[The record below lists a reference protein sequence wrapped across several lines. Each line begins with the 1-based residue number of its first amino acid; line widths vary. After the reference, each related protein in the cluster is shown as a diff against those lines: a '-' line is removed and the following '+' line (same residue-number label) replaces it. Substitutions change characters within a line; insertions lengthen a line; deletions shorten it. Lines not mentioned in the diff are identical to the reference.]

1 MRNVVLIC
9 VFLMLT
15 CPCIAK
21 TITVDD
27 DGPADFNNIQAAI
40 NDANDGDTV
49 LVKDGTY
56 TGTGNRDI
64 DFLGKAITVR
74 SENGSGNCIIDCNG
88 TENDPY
94 DGFVFCNNED
104 ANSVLDGFTIIRAI
118 SCCDHSGA
126 ISCQDSS
133 PTIKNCNIT
142 GNTSWGVFC
151 YGSNSSPTIK
161 NCSISHSRSGSCGVA
176 GCYGGG
182 GIYCRGGSPKIANCN
197 IADNT
202 GPGILCRDSSPI
214 IKNCN
219 IANNAGCGI
228 YCIRGGSPT
237 ITNCNIIGNKGTED
251 ERSHGGGIYCSDS
264 NPTITSCTI
273 SGNSAE
279 DAGGGIYA
287 TRNSNLTVNNCI
299 LWSNTAILGNEIYLD
314 AYYSSNSGIE
324 YISEATVSYSDVEGG
339 VDSVYVE
346 PNSILNW
353 GQGNIDADPCF
364 VMLGYWVDVNGT
376 PADPNDD
383 VWVDGDYHLLWSS
396 PCIDTGD
403 PNYAPEPNETDLD
416 GIPRVINNR
425 IDMGA
430 YEYMP
435 PVEVEMKLTPQM
447 LNCESKGKWIKT
459 HVILPEGFYAEDV
472 DVNAPAA
479 AEPVGIESEFIE
491 VNEYSDGSFDVQIY
505 FEREGFCEVLSDTE
519 EAYLEVTVTGSLTN
533 GRKFEG
539 SDTIRLKTQH
549 RRRRNY
555 KGMH

>member
-1 MRNVVLIC
+1 
-9 VFLMLT
+9 
-15 CPCIAK
+15 
-21 TITVDD
+21 
-27 DGPADFNNIQAAI
+27 
-40 NDANDGDTV
+40 
-49 LVKDGTY
+49 
-56 TGTGNRDI
+56 
-64 DFLGKAITVR
+64 
-74 SENGSGNCIIDCNG
+74 
-88 TENDPY
+88 
-94 DGFVFCNNED
+94 
-104 ANSVLDGFTIIRAI
+104 
-118 SCCDHSGA
+118 
-126 ISCQDSS
+126 
-133 PTIKNCNIT
+133 
-142 GNTSWGVFC
+142 
-151 YGSNSSPTIK
+151 
-161 NCSISHSRSGSCGVA
+161 
-176 GCYGGG
+176 
-182 GIYCRGGSPKIANCN
+182 
-197 IADNT
+197 
-202 GPGILCRDSSPI
+202 
-214 IKNCN
+214 
-219 IANNAGCGI
+219 
-228 YCIRGGSPT
+228 
-237 ITNCNIIGNKGTED
+237 
-251 ERSHGGGIYCSDS
+251 
-264 NPTITSCTI
+264 
-273 SGNSAE
+273 
-279 DAGGGIYA
+279 
-287 TRNSNLTVNNCI
+287 